1 MVNAPM
7 KPIPVKVYSGPMP
20 NGGNEIKI
28 AHRLIIFVALC
39 AILIF
44 GRDILIPVVLSIL
57 LSVLLSPL
65 IRGAQRLGVPKAV
78 SVIISVILTVL
89 VLASTTFMVGR
100 TLTNLAADL
109 PAYEN
114 NLRDKARS
122 LRLMAGGNA
131 ALDRAAGVLE
141 DLQAELESTPTVGPK
156 SSPKKP
162 IPVEVRDTSL
172 GPLTPV
178 LSVVSMI
185 AHPISQVG
193 IMILMLAFILF
204 NREDLRDRLI
214 RLAGTSDIHRTTVAL
229 DEAGSRLSRLFIGQL
244 AINVSTGAIIAVS
257 LFLIGVPGALLWG
270 LLTAMLRFLPFVGTL
285 LSSILPIVIALA
297 VGDGWYLPFT
307 TAGIIIAAEITAG
320 HILEPIFLGRM
331 TGVSSTA
338 IVIAAAFWAS
348 IWGPV
353 GLILSTPITVGLMV
367 IGRHIDSLHFL
378 HVLFG
383 TEPVL
388 ERDHAFYHRILTGD
402 AVEAAESAHRYL
414 ADGRLSAFL
423 DEVAIPG
430 LLMAKHDLERGILP
444 KQGATDVATT
454 FSETLEEVWDEVEDV
469 HDSERVLLVANH
481 GPLNVAATVAFS
493 AFLRLKGI
501 PHRVLPPDTIS
512 PGRIDGLDSEA
523 VAVVCLCSLSA
534 PTPAQLGYIGRR
546 LNNHLPD
553 ARVINVSWTGSADRN
568 DLQSPAHVA
577 SMLPV
582 DAKAVK
588 GPEPAA

>member
-1 MVNAPM
+1 M
-7 KPIPVKVYSGPMP
+7 KPIPMKIYSGPVP
-20 NGGNEIKI
+20 NGGSESTI
-28 AHRLIIFVALC
+28 AYRMIIFVGLC
-39 AILIF
+39 AILLF
-44 GRDILIPVVLSIL
+44 GRSILIPVVLAIL
-57 LSVLLSPL
+57 LAVLLTPL
-65 IRGAQRLGVPKAV
+65 MRGAQHLGIPKAA
-78 SVIISVILTVL
+78 SVITIVMLTVL
-89 VLASTTFMVGR
+89 VLAGTTFVVGR
-100 TLTNLAADL
+100 TLTSLATDL
-109 PAYEN
+109 PFYES

-122 LRLMAGGNA
+122 LKLFAGGNV

-141 DLQAELESTPTVGPK
+141 DLQAELESKPTATGNPAAA
-156 SSPKKP
+156 SKP

-229 DEAGSRLSRLFIGQL
+229 DEAGSRLSRLFLGQL
-244 AINVSTGAIIAVS
+244 AINVSTGAIIAIA

-297 VGDGWYLPFT
+297 VGDGWYLPLT
-307 TAGIIIAAEITAG
+307 TASVIIVAEITAG

-338 IVIAAAFWAS
+338 IVISAAFWAS

-367 IGRHIDSLHFL
+367 VGRHIESLHFL

-383 TEPVL
+383 TDPVL
-388 ERDHAFYHRILTGD
+388 DRDHAFYHRMLAGD
-402 AVEAAESAHRYL
+402 AIEAAESAHDYRT
-414 ADGRLSAFL
+414 DNRLGAFL
-423 DEVAIPG
+423 EDVAIPG
-430 LLMAKHDLERGILP
+430 LLMAKHDQARGVLD
-444 KQGATDVATT
+444 KQGANHVATT
-454 FSETLEEVWDEVEDV
+454 FSETMEEVWADMPELRNSD
-469 HDSERVLLVANH
+469 RVLLIANH
-481 GPLNVAATVAFS
+481 GALNFAATVAFS
-493 AFLRLKGI
+493 AMLRLRQI
-501 PHRVLPPDTIS
+501 PHRMLPQDAIS
-512 PGRIDGLDSEA
+512 PGKMLDVDDED
-523 VAVVCLCSLSA
+523 VTCVCFCSLSA
-534 PTPAQLGYIGRR
+534 ISAAQLSYVGRR
-546 LNNHLPD
+546 LRHHLPK
-553 ARVINVSWTGSADRN
+553 ARIFNVAWTGTAQRD
-568 DLQSPAHVA
+568 DLQSPSHVA

-582 DAKAVK
+582 GMEDGAAST
-588 GPEPAA
+588 PAM